1 MTLPGPGQGWTPE
14 QIEAL
19 TPRHLDYARMRR
31 LVAAL
36 VTSDGPGIAEVMT
49 EAALDGGVFRL
60 LTAAGA
66 QLGVDHRLDAPENL
80 SIWRQGIAYH
90 LQQSEEDNQH
100 E

>member
-1 MTLPGPGQGWTPE
+1 MTIPEPGQGWTPE
-14 QIEAL
+14 AIEAIA
-19 TPRHLDYARMRR
+19 PRHLDYGRMRR

-36 VTSDGPGIAEVMT
+36 VTSDGPGIADVMN

-66 QLGVDHRLDAPENL
+66 QLGVDHRLDDPENL
-80 SIWRQGIAYH
+80 AVWRQGILYH
-90 LQQSEEDNQH
+90 LQQSEDDQTH